1 MQMRSKNVR
10 FEKGLMWTLSLRPY
24 KDLVLLNLVSDKH
37 DVTVSITFRDK
48 RAKKPELRHSESCKD
63 GTIGPAGICP
73 SNANILKTKTVNSNI
88 YTNLET
94 LSFFP
99 ICANTL

>member
-37 DVTVSITFRDK
+37 DVTVSIAFRDK

-73 SNANILKTKTVNSNI
+73 SNANILMEYLTAMCHDRIMSRRHNQEYI
-88 YTNLET
+88 
-94 LSFFP
+94 
-99 ICANTL
+99 

>member
-1 MQMRSKNVR
+1 MQMRSEIVR

-37 DVTVSITFRDK
+37 DVSGSIAFRDK

-73 SNANILKTKTVNSNI
+73 SNANILMEYLTAMCHDRIMSRRHNQEYI
-88 YTNLET
+88 
-94 LSFFP
+94 
-99 ICANTL
+99 